1 LDGPWK
7 TINRVIKGGVDTYE
21 LPATERDS
29 PRDCRIGFLSAP
41 VVNESLRLG
50 KLVCIVFQELRG
62 GVGDNLPARNVVGST
77 TKNSNDA
84 PIGVCDRD
92 RESI

>member
-1 LDGPWK
+1 
-7 TINRVIKGGVDTYE
+7 
-21 LPATERDS
+21 
-29 PRDCRIGFLSAP
+29 LSAP

-50 KLVCIVFQELRG
+50 KLVCVVFQELRG
-62 GVGDNLPARNVVGST
+62 GISDNLPARNVAGSI